1 MKIDLEVKATGVEVS
16 PSGYRDFVDV
26 EIRGV
31 DVTDMLSEIQGPVLY
46 EEIELDDFIDWADG
60 KGKSSD
66 ILARLDADEV
76 IDWLR
81 SNWHLEAENG

>member
-46 EEIELDDFIDWADG
+46 EEIDLDDFIDWADG

-66 ILARLDADEV
+66 ILARLNADEV
-76 IDWLR
+76 IEWLR
-81 SNWHLEAENG
+81 SNGRLEAEND